1 MKCSFNFTDPC
12 STVAPPTPSTTPPTF
27 ATTTY
32 SSNNVSSQYVE
43 MVDKEF
49 DEQTIKDLLEDAW
62 DSANPGMGQKVKAY
76 LSIQMYFHVLST
88 FRNLYQ
94 L

>member
-1 MKCSFNFTDPC
+1 
-12 STVAPPTPSTTPPTF
+12 
-27 ATTTY
+27 
-32 SSNNVSSQYVE
+32 

-94 L
+94 LWSHLGIQKGIESVVHAAVDNIHDTFYVREFDQK